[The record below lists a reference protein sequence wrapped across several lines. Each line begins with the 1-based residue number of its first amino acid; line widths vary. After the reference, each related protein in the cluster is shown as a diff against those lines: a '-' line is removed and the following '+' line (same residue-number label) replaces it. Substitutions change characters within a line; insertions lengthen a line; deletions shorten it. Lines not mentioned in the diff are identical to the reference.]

1 MSPVA
6 MEYMVAYTQ
15 QELARSRGQRN
26 WRTLFRR

>member
-6 MEYMVAYTQ
+6 MDYLVEYTQ
-15 QELARSRGQRN
+15 QELARARGQRG